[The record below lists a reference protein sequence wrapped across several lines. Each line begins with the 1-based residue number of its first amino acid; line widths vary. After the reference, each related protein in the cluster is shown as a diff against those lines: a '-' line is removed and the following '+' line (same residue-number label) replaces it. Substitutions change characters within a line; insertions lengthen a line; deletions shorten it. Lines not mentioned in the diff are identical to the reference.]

1 MINLVSKE
9 SRARSHLTRWTNPA
23 LFAITFCTL
32 CAFQVQLTGLAQ
44 RLDLKQDVST
54 EQQLASRIAALEET
68 SSAYS
73 TPFNGVSY
81 SDLNALNDSFNERI
95 TELATAMTTVPSR
108 ADLEALLER
117 VQRIEK
123 NANQRAADAVAKKT
137 RPTPVKRKKAIEFPL
152 QILGQ
157 ELRSGERF
165 LSVGTL
171 GEPSVDQCRLMRIG
185 ETHLGWKLE
194 SIDTDSAVFANEGT
208 THRLSIR

>member
-1 MINLVSKE
+1 MINLASKE

-32 CAFQVQLTGLAQ
+32 FGFHMQLSGLAQ
-44 RLDLKQDVST
+44 RLDLKQDVSS
-54 EQQLASRIAALEET
+54 EQQLASRVSALEEA
-68 SSAYS
+68 SSTHS
-73 TPFNGVSY
+73 TLPPGVSY
-81 SDLNALNDSFNERI
+81 SDLNALNDSFNERVG
-95 TELATAMTTVPSR
+95 ELATAMTVVASR
-108 ADLEALLER
+108 ADLELLLER

-123 NANQRAADAVAKKT
+123 NETQRAVDAVAKKT
-137 RPTPVKRKKAIEFPL
+137 RPTLSRRKKAIEFPL

-194 SIDTDSAVFANEGT
+194 SIDTDSAVFATEGN